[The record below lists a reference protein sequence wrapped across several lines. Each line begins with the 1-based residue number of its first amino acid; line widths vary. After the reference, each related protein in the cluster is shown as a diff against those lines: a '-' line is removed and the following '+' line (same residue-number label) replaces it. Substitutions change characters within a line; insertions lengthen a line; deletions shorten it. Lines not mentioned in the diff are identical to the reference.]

1 MDAVAR
7 RRMIGEILQRL
18 GYCKEQDVQRGLTY
32 QQKHGGL
39 IGEALIQ
46 LGVIDEVKLTKG
58 LAKQN
63 GVPFVNLAKGQVP
76 PSVLETVPREVAEE
90 HGIIPV
96 KASDDGLIVAA
107 GQPLD
112 PFTLD
117 NLRFALNLNIKWAL
131 SAPTDFVQAQK
142 KYYGAGGEAASAG
155 AGAVADVSS
164 AAAVA
169 GDGDDAPIIR
179 LVEKII
185 SDAARV
191 KASDIHVEPL
201 ADRLRVRYRIDG
213 MCHEVDSPPKSLQA
227 PVLSRLKLMANMDL
241 SEKRK
246 PQDGRIKFPFQGRS
260 LDLRVSAL
268 AAYHGESLV
277 MRILYKEESLVSLQ
291 ALGFEGEDFE
301 RFQSIIT
308 RPNGI
313 FLVTGPTGSGKTT
326 TLYAAL
332 SELNQTDV
340 KIITAEEPVEY
351 HLDGINQCSVQR
363 KIGMDFARILRA
375 MLRQAPNIILVG
387 EIRDLETAEIAI
399 QAALTGHLV
408 FSTLHTND
416 APSALSR
423 LIDLGVKPFLVSSS
437 IQAVMAQRLL
447 RRLCP
452 DCRQVYNPTEAE
464 IRAVGLARA
473 AIKSVSV
480 YRPGG
485 CDRCMGTGYKGRI
498 GIYELMEMS
507 AKMRQMIFNMEPMEK
522 IRKEASVSGG
532 MTTLQGDG
540 LRKVLQGVT
549 TVEEVLRITQR
560 SDIL

>member
-1 MDAVAR
+1 MAR
-7 RRMIGEILQRL
+7 RRLIGEILQRL
-18 GYCKEQDVQRGLTY
+18 GYCKDKDIQRGLTY
-32 QQKHGGL
+32 QQQHGGL

-46 LGVIDEVKLTKG
+46 LGIIDEVKLTKG

-76 PSVLETVPREVAEE
+76 GSVLEAVPREVADE

-96 KASDDGLIVAA
+96 KASDEGLIVAA

-117 NLRFALNLNIKWAL
+117 NLRFALNANIKWAL
-131 SAPTDFVQAQK
+131 AAPTDFARAQK
-142 KYYGAGGEAASAG
+142 KYYGAGGEAA
-155 AGAVADVSS
+155 
-164 AAAVA
+164 AVA
-169 GDGDDAPIIR
+169 GGAEAVAVAAAPGEADDAPIIR

-185 SDAARV
+185 SDAARA

-201 ADRLRVRYRIDG
+201 AERLRVRYRIDG
-213 MCHEVDSPPKSLQA
+213 MCHEVDGPPKSLQG

-268 AAYHGESLV
+268 PAYHGESLV
-277 MRILYKEESLVSLQ
+277 MRILDKEESLVSLQ
-291 ALGFEGEDFE
+291 ALGFEGEDFK
-301 RFQSIIT
+301 RFQSIIE

-340 KIITAEEPVEY
+340 KIITAEDPVEY
-351 HLDGINQCSVQR
+351 HLEGINQCQVLR

-447 RRLCP
+447 RRLCHE
-452 DCRQVYNPTEAE
+452 CREAYNPTDVEL
-464 IRAVGLARA
+464 RAVGLSKA
-473 AIKSVSV
+473 AIKKIRI

-485 CDRCMGTGYKGRI
+485 CDQCMGTGYKGRI

-507 AKMRQMIFNMEPMEK
+507 GKMRQMIFNMEPMEK
-522 IRKEASVSGG
+522 IRTEASVSGG

-549 TVEEVLRITQR
+549 TLEEVLRITQR